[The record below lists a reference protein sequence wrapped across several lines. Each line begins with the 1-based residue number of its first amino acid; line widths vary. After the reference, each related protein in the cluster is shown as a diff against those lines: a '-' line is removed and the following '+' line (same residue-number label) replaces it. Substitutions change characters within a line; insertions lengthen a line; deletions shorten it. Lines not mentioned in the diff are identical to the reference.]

1 MISFDTDFRTTFPI
15 VIVFLVVLI
24 KILKFNYLI
33 YFDIN
38 QSRQVFGCALFWDM

>member
-15 VIVFLVVLI
+15 VIVFLVLI